1 MEKIGL
7 ALGAGGAKGLAHIV
21 VIEAFEE
28 LGIKPAII
36 SGVSVGA
43 IVGAFYA
50 AGKTSQEMKDA
61 YYNLVSPQGA
71 RIFDFIKKNDFVKML
86 RLLSPEVTKTGFIK
100 GEKFLNYMHTILE
113 ISKFEELKIP
123 LKIVAADL
131 WKREEVILEKGNLY
145 QAIRAS
151 YSLPGLFTPI
161 IIGNK
166 VLVDGGAVN
175 PVPYDILMDRC
186 DIVVAVSAAGQKTNP
201 SEVSLPPTYEAI
213 FNVFQI
219 MQNSIN
225 EEKMKRRPPD
235 IYVKPDIRDVR
246 TLEFHRGDYIFEHA
260 KPSKELLKRKLDLL
274 LNSKKKK
281 ATG

>member
-21 VIEAFEE
+21 IIEAFEE
-28 LGIKPAII
+28 LGIKPSII

-43 IVGAFYA
+43 IIGAFYA
-50 AGKTSQEMKDA
+50 AGKTSKDMKDA
-61 YYNLVSPQGA
+61 YYNLVSPKID
-71 RIFDFIKKNDFVKML
+71 RFFDFIKKNDFVKML
-86 RLLSPEVTKTGFIK
+86 RLISPEVTKTGFIK
-100 GEKFLNYMHTILE
+100 GEKFLNYMHTILNV
-113 ISKFEELKIP
+113 SKFEELEIP
-123 LKIVAADL
+123 LKIVATDL
-131 WKREEVILEKGNLY
+131 WKREEVIIEKGNIY

-201 SEVSLPPTYEAI
+201 SEISLPPTYEAI

-260 KPSKELLKRKLDLL
+260 KPSKELLKRKLDLI
-274 LNSKKKK
+274 LNSKKRKIS
-281 ATG
+281 G